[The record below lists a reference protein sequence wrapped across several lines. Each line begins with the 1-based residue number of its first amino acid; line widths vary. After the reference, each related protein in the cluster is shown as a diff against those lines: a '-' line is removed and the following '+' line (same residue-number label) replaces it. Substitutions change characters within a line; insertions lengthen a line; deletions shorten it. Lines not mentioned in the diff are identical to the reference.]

1 MNSDAALEKANNEK
15 TYRVNR
21 SRGLSNLDERLGAS
35 FPVLSTIRGLL
46 AERGAL
52 EVLEVGFGYGHTLLE
67 LAWLFR
73 DKGIRFHGVDK
84 RPNVT
89 TMEDL
94 RQIALDFGV
103 ASRLEIDALALP
115 FIYEYDA
122 TTLQFENE
130 SLDFIYS
137 AFVVRFMER
146 KDKFL
151 EEVCRVL
158 KPGGRAI
165 LHIGGANWNY
175 PYGRTINRRHL
186 TNYLNRFV
194 LTHADELIPLPVYL
208 KLFEGSSFKF
218 EFSDGPHCILKIHK
232 LQSGNLNLELEYN
245 NKLSMPGRKLP
256 LRNRTG
262 VIKGGFR
269 SVYEVRGE
277 HYDNLFER
285 GLLTIEYLK
294 RGVERRT

>member
-1 MNSDAALEKANNEK
+1 MVNSSTLENDNNEK

-21 SRGLSNLDERLGAS
+21 SRGLSNLNERLGIS
-35 FPVLSTIRGLL
+35 FPILPTIRDLL
-46 AERGAL
+46 AERGSL

-73 DKGIRFHGVDK
+73 DKGMRFHGIDK
-84 RPNVT
+84 RPNVST
-89 TMEDL
+89 REDL

-103 ASRLEIDALALP
+103 ASKSEIDTLALP
-115 FIYEYDA
+115 FIYAYDA
-122 TTLQFENE
+122 TTLHFEDE
-130 SLDFIYS
+130 SFDFIYS
-137 AFVVRFMER
+137 AFVVRFIER

-165 LHIGGANWNY
+165 IHIGGANWNY
-175 PYGRTINRRHL
+175 PYGRTINGRHL

-194 LTHADELIPLPVYL
+194 LTHADELIPLPAYL
-208 KLFEGSSFKF
+208 KLFEGSSFRF

-232 LQSGNLNLELEYN
+232 LQSGHLNLELEYN
-245 NKLSMPGRKLP
+245 KKLSMSGRRLP
-256 LRNRTG
+256 LRNRAG
-262 VIKGGFR
+262 EIKGGFR

-277 HYDNLFER
+277 HYDNLFKRE
-285 GLLTIEYLK
+285 LLTIEYLK
-294 RGVERRT
+294 RMERC